1 MAEVIRIAVL
11 DDKPGTFKVLE
22 ANVWHF
28 NKHSE
33 DGTQVEIETFTD
45 PMEFVDKFN
54 HDMAMIDIDLGLESV
69 DGFDIAKR
77 IKEKGVPMLMVSG
90 HVTKEDSEE
99 YESVIP
105 KHAFKM
111 SEILFRFHHL
121 AKSLSY
127 NLLEILEY
135 SRGHRF
141 KHAG

>member
-1 MAEVIRIAVL
+1 MTEVIRIAVL
-11 DDKPGTFKVLE
+11 DDKPESFDTLKF
-22 ANVWHF
+22 NVCHF

-33 DGTQVEIETFTD
+33 DGTQVEIDCFTD
-45 PMEFVDKFN
+45 PMEFVEKFD
-54 HDMAMIDIDLGLESV
+54 HDMAMIDIDLGMDSV
-69 DGFDIAKR
+69 DGFDVAKR

-90 HVTKEDSEE
+90 HVTKADSEE

-121 AKSLSY
+121 AKALSF

>member
-11 DDKPGTFKVLE
+11 DDKPDVFKVLE
-22 ANVWHF
+22 ANVNFF

-33 DGTQVEIETFTD
+33 DGTQVEVDCFTD
-45 PMEFVDKFN
+45 PMEFVENFN
-54 HDMAMIDIDLGLESV
+54 HDMAMIDIDLGLDSV
-69 DGFDIAKR
+69 DGFDVAKR

-90 HVTKEDSEE
+90 HVTKEDAEE

-105 KHAFKM
+105 KHAFKI

-121 AKSLSY
+121 AKALSF